1 MSRFRT
7 SAIVAALATTV
18 VAGAEGV
25 RTKAYWDPPKVAT
38 ICYGETRGVKI
49 TDTATLDECKA
60 MLRASL
66 DRFSTAIDK
75 CLPRDVPD
83 KSYVAFLSA
92 AYNIGDAAFC
102 SSSMAK
108 RANAGDLLGACDALL
123 AWDKTTIAGAK
134 VRLPG
139 LTKRRQ
145 EERALCLEGLSNG

>member
-1 MSRFRT
+1 MSRFAK
-7 SAIVAALATTV
+7 SAGIAGVAITLV
-18 VAGAEGV
+18 GGFEGV
-25 RTKAYWDPPKVAT
+25 RTVAYYDPPKVAT

-49 TDTATLDECKA
+49 GDTATLEECKA

-75 CLPRDVPD
+75 CLPPD
-83 KSYVAFLSA
+83 LPDQTYVAFLSA

-102 SSSMAK
+102 GSSMAR
-108 RANAGDLLGACDALL
+108 RATYDLEGACDALL
-123 AWDKTTIAGAK
+123 AWDKTTLAGVK

-145 EERALCLEGLSNG
+145 EERALCLEGLL